1 MVAVV
6 KRTISILVV
15 AVGLMLP
22 AAASAD
28 APPGATALCNDGTY
42 SYSTTRSGTCS
53 HHGGVA
59 VWLTGTPSPPPAPVP
74 PPAPSPTPPPAPPA
88 PPTAPVFLVSSTSLA
103 VRTRTIGCRRGVLP
117 DRRCSP
123 GAYDPAVTQANI
135 QSTICVS
142 GYTATVRDVPTSE
155 KNAVYKE
162 YGITRHASY
171 SYEVDH
177 IVSLELGGSNNIAN
191 LYPEAYANPNGA
203 RVKDRLENAMHAAVC
218 GGTLALKTAQ
228 AEIAS
233 NWLATYQ
240 HFGFR

>member
-6 KRTISILVV
+6 KRTISILVA

-28 APPGATALCNDGTY
+28 APPGATALCKDGTY

-59 VWLTGTPSPPPAPVP
+59 VWLTGTPSPPPAP
-74 PPAPSPTPPPAPPA
+74 PA
-88 PPTAPVFLVSSTSLA
+88 PPTAPLLPISSTSLA
-103 VRTRTIGCRRGVLP
+103 VRTRTIGCRQGVLP

-135 QSTICVS
+135 QTTICVS
-142 GYTATVRDVPTSE
+142 GYTATVRNVPTSE

-162 YGITRHASY
+162 YGITHHAPY

-177 IVSLELGGSNNIAN
+177 IVSLELGGSNTIAN

-218 GGTLALKTAQ
+218 AGTLALKTAQ
-228 AEIAS
+228 GEIAT

>member
-1 MVAVV
+1 MR
-6 KRTISILVV
+6 RTLSILAV
-15 AVGLMLP
+15 AVGLVLP

-28 APPGATALCNDGTY
+28 APPGATALCKDGTY
-42 SYSTTRSGTCS
+42 SFSATRSGTCS

-59 VWLTGTPSPPPAPVP
+59 VWLTPTTNPPPIPTPVP
-74 PPAPSPTPPPAPPA
+74 IPPPPTTTTPA
-88 PPTAPVFLVSSTSLA
+88 LPISGSSSGSVSLA
-103 VRTRTIGCRRGVLP
+103 ARTRTIGCHRGVLP
-117 DRRCSP
+117 DRHCSP
-123 GAYDPAVTQANI
+123 GAYDSAVTQANI
-135 QSTICVS
+135 QSTVCIS
-142 GYTATVRDVPTSE
+142 GYTATVRNVPASE
-155 KNAVYKE
+155 KSAVYKE
-162 YGITRHASY
+162 YGITHHAPY

-218 GGTLALKTAQ
+218 AGRLILKTAQ
-228 AEIAS
+228 REIAT